1 MNLIEHI
8 KNDKK
13 LNELLLQECDIYFYK
28 QMQATRFTENHEIY
42 SIPCKAFAQDGSGG
56 EFVFLDDDSIGFISS
71 EGEVGRIAERLE
83 DLLTF
88 LIHAGNIFDFN
99 CQYIYQKKE
108 LLKIYCDG
116 YVLKIRMDYKSESK
130 DWDMIRSDIAR
141 ELSLP
146 FKPDQLN
153 DFAMSFY
160 KAATRMP
167 KFSCVYFN
175 GEDEYTCNSVLSD
188 VVSIW
193 VTELTGM
200 TIQEIEKE
208 Q

>member
-1 MNLIEHI
+1 MNLIESI
-8 KNDKK
+8 TEDKK
-13 LNELLLQECDIYFYK
+13 LNALLLQECNIYFYA
-28 QMQATRFTENHEIY
+28 QLQETQFTENHEIY
-42 SIPCKAFAQDGSGG
+42 TIPCKAFAQDGSGG
-56 EFVFLDDDSIGFISS
+56 EYVFLEDGSIGLISS

-83 DLLTF
+83 DLLTL
-88 LIHAGNIFDFN
+88 LIHAGNLFDFN

-108 LLKIYCDG
+108 LLKSYCDG
-116 YVLKIRMDYKSESK
+116 YVSKIRMDYKSESK
-130 DWDMIRSDIAR
+130 DWDMIRSSIAR

-153 DFAMSFY
+153 NFAMSFY

-167 KFSCVYFN
+167 KFSCKYFN
-175 GEDEYTCNSVLSD
+175 GEDEYTCDSVLSD
-188 VVSIW
+188 VVNIW
-193 VTELTGM
+193 VTELTGV